1 MIRHVGRALADIRAN
16 RFVNTVTVITV
27 SLAVVIV
34 GAGLLVYLNTR
45 EVLDRWQ
52 RDTRLMVYLKPGAAP
67 AAERLRTAI
76 EAIDGVRR
84 CRFVPK
90 DEALEELR
98 RQLSAPASLLENL
111 EENPLPDAFEVE
123 LEASPEGWVRVE
135 AIAARIGAIPE
146 AESVEY
152 GRKWVDLLRTVL
164 RLVQAGG
171 AAAIGL
177 FALSAVAI
185 VGGTTRLVVY
195 SRREEVEVLR
205 LIGATEGFVRAP
217 FYIGGVLQGFAGAA
231 VGLTV
236 LRLGFDAL
244 SEHLG
249 AVALGMLPVR
259 FLGWGEMGAVAA
271 GSALIG
277 WLGAWASLQRPL
289 RT

>member
-34 GAGLLVYLNTR
+34 GAALLVFLNTR

-52 RDTRLMVYLKPGAAP
+52 RDTRLVVYLKPGAAP
-67 AAERLRTAI
+67 AAERLRRTI

-152 GRKWVDLLRTVL
+152 GRKWVDLLRAAL
-164 RLVQAGG
+164 QLVQAAG

-244 SEHLG
+244 TEHLG
-249 AVALGMLPVR
+249 PAALGMIPVR
-259 FLGWGEMGAVAA
+259 FLGWEEMAAVAA

-289 RT
+289 RA